1 MFGEIISMVLI
12 LPFAAGQVQ
21 SAEASTDSVQWRV
34 TELTFQAEK
43 HYENP
48 FDTDEVHFSAVF
60 LGPNNR
66 KLEVPGFWD
75 GGRTW
80 RIRFTPTAP
89 GEWHYATV
97 CSNHE
102 DAGLHDV
109 TGQLVAKTA
118 AGHALWTHGGFL
130 RVSQD
135 DHYLTYTDGTP
146 FFWLADTWWACPSF
160 RTPFDNF
167 RKLVDTRVS
176 QGFSVF
182 QAHGFRSF
190 RRPGV
195 PDDNLWSMA
204 MADQADNAFEAVQ
217 NASEESLRY
226 WRETDK
232 YYAYADARGMLGIV
246 GFWTHNSYDRYDH
259 SNHKR
264 LWRYFVAR
272 YGAYPI
278 TFLITQEYNAREAHV
293 QKYIDLGAFIEECDP
308 YKRAMSAH
316 AWARSRDKRQAWDSP
331 WHDFIMLQAGHFRY
345 EQPEYYH
352 DIYFREA
359 PQPVLESETN
369 YEGFERPNFKA
380 NAECIRRCA
389 YTAVQSGCFGFS
401 YGAQGLYHSVLT
413 RDVPGPTKKWGPVLT
428 WDEGLSQPGGHQLQ
442 FLRQCYE
449 SVEWW
454 QLEPQPGAIRDH
466 SDILV
471 KSQSDKVFVVWFP
484 AGVTVAEDA
493 RLFGARYDG
502 ATYTG
507 EWFDPRTGTRTVL
520 KPIRVQARGL
530 ILPNRPSEQDWVL
543 ILRHRS
549 GGKPD
554 SAYTTSSSP

>member
-1 MFGEIISMVLI
+1 MFGEILSVVLI
-12 LPFAAGQVQ
+12 LPFAAGRVQ
-21 SAEASTDSVQWRV
+21 SAEVSADSVQWRV

-43 HYENP
+43 HYDNP
-48 FDTDEVHFSAVF
+48 FDADEVRFSAVF

-89 GEWHYATV
+89 GEWHYATL
-97 CSNHE
+97 CRSRE
-102 DAGLHDV
+102 DTGLHNV
-109 TGQLVAKTA
+109 TGQFVAKTA
-118 AGHALWTHGGFL
+118 EGHALWTHGGFL
-130 RVSQD
+130 RVSPD
-135 DHYLTYTDGTP
+135 GHYLTYTDGTP

-160 RTPFDNF
+160 RVPHDNF
-167 RKLVDTRVS
+167 RKLVDTRLS

-190 RRPGV
+190 SHPKGT
-195 PDDNLWSMA
+195 
-204 MADQADNAFEAVQ
+204 NAFEAVQ
-217 NASEESLRY
+217 NASEEALHY
-226 WRETDK
+226 WRKTDK

-246 GFWTHNSYDRYDH
+246 GFFTYNSYDGYDQ

-264 LWRYFVAR
+264 LWRYFIAR

-278 TFLITQEYNAREAHV
+278 TFLVTQEYNAREEHV
-293 QKYIDLGAFIEECDP
+293 QKYIELGAFIKKIDP

-316 AWARSRDKRQAWDSP
+316 AWAGFRDKRQAWGAP

-345 EQPEYYH
+345 EQPGYYH
-352 DIYFREA
+352 DIYSRAA
-359 PQPVLESETN
+359 PNPVLESETN
-369 YEGFERPNFKA
+369 YEGFERGNFRA

-389 YTAVQSGCFGFS
+389 YTAIQSGCFGFS
-401 YGAQGLYHSVLT
+401 YGAQGLYHSVLS

-428 WDEGLSQPGGHQLQ
+428 WDEGLSQPGGRQLE

-454 QLEPQPGAIRDH
+454 QLEPRPGAVRDH

-471 KSQSDKVFVVWFP
+471 KAQSDKVFVVWFP
-484 AGVTVAEDA
+484 AGVTVTGDA

-507 EWFDPRTGTRTVL
+507 EWLDPRTGTRTVPE
-520 KPIRVQARGL
+520 PIRVQARGL
-530 ILPNRPSEQDWVL
+530 VLPARPDEQDWVL
-543 ILRHRS
+543 ILRHHS
-549 GGKPD
+549 GGKTDNTRDIP
-554 SAYTTSSSP
+554 